1 LRTDRRTTGSAPL
14 AAGRYRWPAIGVTL
28 DSASPASGTPALIAS
43 GVFKRFG
50 AVVALAGVDLEVDAG
65 EVRGLLGSNGAG
77 KTTLL
82 RLLLGLVRPDEG
94 RIELFGQLFGPGVAP
109 GSRKVAGFVEEPRF
123 YPYLSARRT
132 LELLGELDGAGGERR
147 VAELL
152 DLVGLTKAAGQRV
165 GSYSTGMRQRL
176 GIAASLLASPR
187 ALLLDEPTSGL
198 DPAGARE
205 LRGVVRRLA
214 DEGVAVLLSSHDM
227 DEVADICD
235 SVTILAS
242 GGVVWYGT
250 IERLRAEAPAPEH
263 RLETSDD
270 ARARELSSAHAALE
284 MREDAHG
291 GLVVAAERDVLDAF
305 VLALAAEGIAV
316 RRLDEIASSLES
328 MFLTLIEGAAG

>member
-1 LRTDRRTTGSAPL
+1 MDRRTTRSAPP
-14 AAGRYRWPAIGVTL
+14 AGRYRWPAIGVTL
-28 DSASPASGTPALIAS
+28 DSASPASSAPALSAS
-43 GVFKRFG
+43 GLCKRFG
-50 AVVALAGVDLEVDAG
+50 TVAAIAGVDLQVDAG
-65 EVRGLLGSNGAG
+65 EVRGLLGPNGAG

-82 RLLLGLVRPDEG
+82 RMLLGLVRPDEG

-109 GSRKVAGFVEEPRF
+109 GSRRVVGFVEEPRF

-132 LELLGELDGAGGERR
+132 LELLGELDGAGGKRR
-147 VAELL
+147 VGELL
-152 DLVGLTKAAGQRV
+152 GLVGLTKAAGQRV

-205 LRGVVRRLA
+205 MRGVVRRLA

-227 DEVADICD
+227 DEVADVCD

-242 GGVVWYGT
+242 GRVVWHGT

-270 ARARELSSAHAALE
+270 AKARELGSASTALE
-284 MREDAHG
+284 VREDARG
-291 GLVVAAERDVLDAF
+291 GLVVTAERDALDAF
-305 VLALAAEGIAV
+305 VLALAAEGVAV
-316 RRLDEIASSLES
+316 RRLDEIVSSFES